1 MANRI
6 DLLKGLLYQNN
17 INAYSKRGDKRQ
29 ASKLLMQ
36 IKKIF
41 NEVLREED
49 DTVFQK
55 DIMGLLSSVTA
66 NPYITSNFFPEDMVT
81 YGKYRNIIDFTNDLS
96 LEMRWIAY
104 CLHFYSKDI
113 SEFVI
118 KREKY
123 DNDILLNQYEDA
135 LNVIENVEKKFGS
148 SLWSLE
154 CKFYLYAKM
163 NLDKNELIKQA
174 PKSIFGAVMNFYELK
189 NRDNVTSDEYFYIAN
204 KEINNVK
211 KYFADAESLIEFYAY
226 KITSLIYEMD
236 EEKILQILRVIR
248 QTSLID
254 RYLFFSDVCDYIVTL
269 PENNELRLTLKK
281 YVLLLEDIEDDH
293 LIAIRFILDDIEN
306 RKSKYIPKTRLDH
319 AKCEFIRG
327 NIQSAREEAVD
338 LLQSFPNNIGA
349 MNLYIESNILIG
361 DDKEI
366 YQDKNLGLLLKNLTY
381 VYTLNE
387 NRDESME
394 VVRQFANA
402 CSQSTWSKEILNNI
416 VYRCQTYDERA
427 CKKTKILSNLQH
439 LDIETVIACLGQEKD
454 IKFIEKMMIQD
465 PLYVMFRSALLNE
478 EYEKAMELCGVSQ
491 IKDLI
496 IVYNKNVSIT
506 ERMEHLRKIEGRDA
520 SIAIMAMRTFLSTID
535 LNAYLE
541 IAMKLST
548 ELIIDNIFTSLFI
561 PLEKIINYIEQGG
574 ENIRANICT
583 PILYYVYATY
593 FDKEKLDDLGI
604 ICEDFFLFR
613 DIESPTKIDIYN
625 NEYGRK
631 ELVYFLRNVCST
643 KIMDISISTFKN
655 SQERDKERVE
665 ICNIL
670 SQIDPD
676 NSKEYEKEI
685 RELTQK
691 LMISAE
697 LKIIEEN
704 RIHVN
709 VDGMKDRLEKSYKND
724 FLRYLFYQD
733 DRVKQLTMVFDR
745 TSMEKLHVIEN
756 TPERILR
763 ELVLHIRDAFVSSD
777 EYGLNGYLSLNI
789 RHGTLEDEL
798 RSPLYKSYLNAKK
811 DVNTGKYIIHQ
822 HWTNYANLEDL
833 AVIEEA
839 ITAFHIKTEA
849 IIAKLKGTYIQ
860 IRTEEKNTEG
870 IFDYT
875 LHDWDMLPLTLQLQ
889 DVLTFEEFLDIVINY
904 LWKKTEIN
912 LCEIKRI
919 IKEEIAQDYN
929 NAFEELKNAVS
940 KISNRVQLRDL
951 QQKIAEASTDMPNTL
966 DRICYWF
973 QRSTESKHNDFD
985 LQFAFNLGLQTIKNM
1000 HPEKRFIAKEISPAE
1015 SDKIPGV
1022 SLKNFD
1028 GIFYNLF
1035 DNIYKKAISSGGGSI
1050 EIRYELKYKNSK
1062 FYIYIENDYDCTTD
1076 ITDDEIRV
1084 EKAKKLIRSGEYLQR
1099 VKGEGGTGIPK
1110 IVKIIAYDLKKEP
1123 AIDFGYIKEKN
1134 VFFMKIEF

>member
-1 MANRI
+1 MSNRI
-6 DLLKGLLYQNN
+6 DLLKGLIVQND
-17 INAYSKRGDKRQ
+17 IKSSSKRRNKRQ
-29 ASKLLMQ
+29 ASKILIQ

-41 NEVLREED
+41 NEVLREAD
-49 DTVFQK
+49 DMVFQE
-55 DIMGLLSSVTA
+55 DIMRLLSSSVA
-66 NPYITSNFFPEDMVT
+66 NPYISSNFFPEDMAE
-81 YGKYRNIIDFTNDLS
+81 YARYRNIIDFTNDLRF
-96 LEMRWIAY
+96 EIRWIVY
-104 CLHFYSKDI
+104 CLYFYSKEI
-113 SEFVI
+113 SEFV
-118 KREKY
+118 KVREKY
-123 DNDILLNQYEDA
+123 DNYILLNRYEDA
-135 LNVIENVEKKFGS
+135 LNVIENVEKIFGP

-163 NLDKNELIKQA
+163 NLDKNELMKQA
-174 PKSIFGAVMNFYELK
+174 PESIFGAVMNFYELK

-211 KYFADAESLIEFYAY
+211 KYIANAKSLVEFYAY
-226 KITSLIYEMD
+226 KITSLVYEMN
-236 EEKILQILRVIR
+236 EENILQILWVIR
-248 QTSLID
+248 HTSLID
-254 RYLFFSDVCDYIVTL
+254 RYLFFCDVCDYIVTL

-281 YVLLLEDIEDDH
+281 YILLLEDIADDH
-293 LIAIRFILDDIEN
+293 LIAIRFILDDIAN
-306 RKSKYIPKTRLDH
+306 RKSKYILKTRLDH

-327 NIQSAREEAVD
+327 NIKNAREEAAA

-361 DDKEI
+361 DDLVI
-366 YQDKNLGLLLKNLTY
+366 CQDKNLGVLLNNLTY

-402 CSQSTWSKEILNNI
+402 CSQSTWSKGILNNI
-416 VYRCQTYDERA
+416 VYRCQTHDERH

-439 LDIETVIACLGQEKD
+439 LDIETVIACLRKEKD
-454 IKFIEKMMIQD
+454 IKFVEKMMLQD
-465 PLYVMFRSALLNE
+465 QLYVMFRSALLNE
-478 EYEKAMELCGVSQ
+478 EYDRAMEICGIDQ

-496 IVYNKNVSIT
+496 VVCNKKISIT
-506 ERMEHLRKIEGRDA
+506 EKMGHLRKIEGRDA
-520 SIAIMAMRTFLSTID
+520 SIAIMAMRNFLSTID
-535 LNAYLE
+535 LNEYLE

-574 ENIRANICT
+574 QNIRGNICT

-593 FDKEKLDDLGI
+593 FNQEKLDDLGI

-631 ELVYFLRNVCST
+631 ELIYFLKNVCST

-670 SQIDPD
+670 SQIDSD

-691 LMISAE
+691 LMINAE

-724 FLRYLFYQD
+724 FLRYMFYRD
-733 DRVKQLTMVFDR
+733 DRVKQVTMVIDG
-745 TSMEKLHVIEN
+745 TPTEKLHIIEN

-811 DVNTGKYIIHQ
+811 DINTGRYIIHQ
-822 HWTNYANLEDL
+822 HWANFANSEDL
-833 AVIEEA
+833 AVIQEA
-839 ITAFHIKTEA
+839 ITVFHIKTEA

-860 IRTEEKNTEG
+860 IRTEEKVTEG
-870 IFDYT
+870 VFDYT
-875 LHDWDMLPLTLQLQ
+875 LSDWDMIPLTLQLQ
-889 DVLTFEEFLDIVINY
+889 DVATFEEFLDIVINY
-904 LWKKTEIN
+904 LWQITEKN
-912 LCEIKRI
+912 LCKIKQI

-940 KISNRVQLRDL
+940 KISNRAQSRDL

-966 DRICYWF
+966 DKICYWF

-1000 HPEKRFIAKEISPAE
+1000 HPEKRFIAKEISPTK
-1015 SDKIPGV
+1015 SDKICGMF
-1022 SLKNFD
+1022 LKNFD

-1035 DNIYKKAISSGGGSI
+1035 DNIYKKAISSSGGDI
-1050 EIRYELKYKNSK
+1050 EIRYELKYKDSK
-1062 FYIYIENDYDCTTD
+1062 FYIYIENDYDCTTN
-1076 ITDDEIRV
+1076 IIDDEIRV
-1084 EKAKKLIRSGEYLQR
+1084 EHAKKLINSGEYLQK

-1110 IVKIIAYDLKKEP
+1110 IVKIIAYDLKREP
-1123 AIDFGYIKEKN
+1123 IIDFGYIKEN
-1134 VFFMKIEF
+1134 NIFFMKIEF